1 MPNSS
6 EIKEALKKIYCQPEW
21 ILGFEVPNAT
31 GGLSKRRA
39 DAVAMNLFPSKN
51 YEIRGF
57 EIKISKSDLK
67 RDLGNGQKSNEV
79 AKYCDYWFLVTPK
92 GLTNDSTLPATWGVI
107 EFDWQKLRQKV
118 KPQRIE
124 KVPMTAS
131 FAAALLQ
138 TQSRVFWQE
147 FNETINTRVEEAT
160 KEKLEA
166 ERHDWE
172 QRNIGLENNYH
183 TVMQRL
189 NKIKEE
195 TGIDLING
203 WFADNQIEIIKA
215 AVKANDANDM
225 LYGIQH
231 MASKMK
237 HCAQLLEEIGNTKIA
252 ELSMPEVSN
261 GQSN

>member
-1 MPNSS
+1 MNSS
-6 EIKEALKKIYCQPEW
+6 EIKEALKNQYCQPEW

-57 EIKISKSDLK
+57 EIKVSKSDLK
-67 RDLGNGQKSNEV
+67 RDLDNGSKSNEV

-92 GLTNDSTLPATWGVI
+92 GLVKDELLPATWGVI
-107 EFDWQKLRQKV
+107 EFDGQKLRQKV

-124 KVPMTAS
+124 KVPMSAS
-131 FAAALLQ
+131 FAAALMQ
-138 TQSRVFWQE
+138 TQSRNIWQE
-147 FNETINTRVEEAT
+147 INATIKTRVQEAT
-160 KEKLEA
+160 QDKLQS
-166 ERHDWE
+166 ERQGWE
-172 QRNIGLENNYH
+172 QRNISLKRDYDEIMARIGI
-183 TVMQRL
+183 
-189 NKIKEE
+189 IKEE
-195 TGIDLING
+195 TGLDLINM
-203 WFADNQIEIIKA
+203 WFTQHQIEIIKA

-237 HCAQLLEEIGNTKIA
+237 HCAQLLEEIGNA
-252 ELSMPEVSN
+252 RFPDLSAFKEEK
-261 GQSN
+261 

>member
-1 MPNSS
+1 MNSS
-6 EIKEALKKIYCQPEW
+6 EIKEALKNQYCQPEW

-67 RDLGNGQKSNEV
+67 RDLDNGSKSNEV

-92 GLTNDSTLPATWGVI
+92 GLVKDELLPATWGVI
-107 EFDWQKLRQKV
+107 EFDGQKLRQKV

-124 KVPMTAS
+124 KVPMSAS
-131 FAAALLQ
+131 FAAALMQ
-138 TQSRVFWQE
+138 TQSRNIWQE
-147 FNETINTRVEEAT
+147 INATINTRVQEAT
-160 KEKLEA
+160 EEKLKSEYN
-166 ERHDWE
+166 DWE
-172 QRNIGLENNYH
+172 QRNISLKKDYH

-195 TGIDLING
+195 TGLDLIHT
-203 WFADNQIEIIKA
+203 WFEDDQIAIIKA
-215 AVKANDANDM
+215 AVSANDAKAM
-225 LYGIQH
+225 LFGIER
-231 MASKMK
+231 MAERMK
-237 HCAQLLEEIGNTKIA
+237 KCSQLMEEIGNA
-252 ELSMPEVSN
+252 QLPDLSAFKEKE
-261 GQSN
+261 